1 MRTRVLAIKYVI
13 HALGQTLHALIAK
26 FLPSFLFSLIMVV
39 LIPVKM
45 DTSLMRI
52 IFNVFSAIMPARLAM
67 DQDTT
72 NATIVLMDTLNKM
85 ENVNHTV
92 LED

>member
-1 MRTRVLAIKYVI
+1 
-13 HALGQTLHALIAK
+13 
-26 FLPSFLFSLIMVV
+26 
-39 LIPVKM
+39 M

-52 IFNVFSAIMPARLAM
+52 IFNVFNAIMPARLAM